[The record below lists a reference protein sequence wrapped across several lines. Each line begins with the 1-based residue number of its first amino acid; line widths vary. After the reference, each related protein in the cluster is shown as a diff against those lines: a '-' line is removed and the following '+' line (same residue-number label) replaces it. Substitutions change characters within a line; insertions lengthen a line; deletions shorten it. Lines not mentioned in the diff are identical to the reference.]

1 MAGRLGGQGVSVL
14 RDQLRLL
21 HLSLRLVAGQR
32 FWLWPLVTLLWP
44 AFKVFQR
51 AINWI
56 AVDFS
61 PPDAQVAIIGFPL
74 TVLAI
79 GLGMSV
85 IAGELDRRT
94 IEIAYT
100 VPGGTHRIWLAKL
113 AAAIVLLLAACGLL
127 AVATYVFCTGF
138 PLVALYGAMQAAIF
152 YLVLSM
158 SLSALTK
165 SEAAGALLTALVLG
179 MNLFFQPTRASPS
192 FNPEA
197 LSGSDPADLLAWTV
211 QNRIGFALAILAVTA
226 LAFGRAENREKML
239 GG

>member
-1 MAGRLGGQGVSVL
+1 MSEWL

-21 HLSLRLVAGQR
+21 RLSMRIVAGKR

-44 AFKVFQR
+44 AFEIFQR
-51 AINWI
+51 AINWRQL
-56 AVDFS
+56 DYTTS
-61 PPDAQVAIIGFPL
+61 DAQVVLIGFPL

-85 IAGELDRRT
+85 IAGELDGRT

-113 AAAIVLLLAACGLL
+113 GASVVLLLAAEGLL
-127 AVATYVFCTGF
+127 ALATYVFCTDF
-138 PLVALYGAMQAAIF
+138 PPVALYGALQAAVF

-158 SLSALTK
+158 SLSALCK
-165 SEAAGALLTALVLG
+165 SEAAGALLTSVVLG
-179 MNLFFQPTRASPS
+179 LNVFFQPTRASPS
-192 FNPEA
+192 FNPDSF
-197 LSGSDPADLLAWTV
+197 LDSDPADLLAWTV
-211 QNRIGFALAILAVTA
+211 QNRIGFALAIVAIAA
-226 LAFGRAENREKML
+226 LAFGRAEHREKML